1 MATGDFQCNER
12 LETVQLKKKE
22 RTKERKDGKTTITQ
36 KLKGIRK
43 QIHAIKMSKEGKGN
57 TLNQQSTQ
65 RAFL

>member
-36 KLKGIRK
+36 KQKGIRK
-43 QIHAIKMSKEGKGN
+43 
-57 TLNQQSTQ
+57 
-65 RAFL
+65 